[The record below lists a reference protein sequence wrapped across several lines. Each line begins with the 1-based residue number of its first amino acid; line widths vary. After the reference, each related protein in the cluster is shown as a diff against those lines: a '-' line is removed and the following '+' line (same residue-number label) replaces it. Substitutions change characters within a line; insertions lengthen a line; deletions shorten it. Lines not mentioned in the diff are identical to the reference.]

1 MKDLGLTQAKLLRL
15 HAKLMTGCGMFASY
29 VEHATKSIY
38 EADTSIQSKPA
49 KPGTSTPTP
58 APTDPARMK
67 RIEES
72 IRKYEEHF
80 NRHLKILIDALNWF
94 ATTETVS
101 LLSLCG
107 RLTNAEVQKRDDL
120 FI

>member
-1 MKDLGLTQAKLLRL
+1 
-15 HAKLMTGCGMFASY
+15 
-29 VEHATKSIY
+29 
-38 EADTSIQSKPA
+38 
-49 KPGTSTPTP
+49 
-58 APTDPARMK
+58 MK
-67 RIEES
+67 RLEES

-120 FI
+120 FM